1 MASSLVPGC
10 LAMTDL
16 LSIREKGVLFTLL
29 DPQYKLIKTTVA
41 QVLVP
46 EEAQGGE
53 SPGWSC
59 LDCGAICLI
68 QDASVHSYFF
78 CRYCVKHPKLLW
90 KQELYVPFRYT
101 AVRQFFHTFPADS
114 HQVGFNFANHTE
126 AEEFLLAVKAVQKE
140 QEKMKDLIEMSNSVE
155 ETSSGSNPLDSRI
168 QLPALQDEKK
178 HFSINAPSTEV
189 TATTSSFKDLDAP
202 MRRMLMKANLTDEDL
217 KSKDIAEAVDY
228 IINQFGGLKAVQ
240 KELRKCYKTGPVSQT
255 LPRTAS
261 MPLAMKKGPL
271 PPVPTRKYSPRTL
284 HHSPGSPWIPPPPS
298 APEISERIKK
308 SASFNYV
315 GSPSAAEKGDQIL
328 AALRDVFKQKQ
339 LLQRSMNPDGD
350 QMGPDVQ

>member
-78 CRYCVKHPKLLW
+78 CRYCVK
-90 KQELYVPFRYT
+90 
-101 AVRQFFHTFPADS
+101 S

-240 KELRKCYKTGPVSQT
+240 KELRKCYKTENTVQEPSITVRVPRGFLLLHQLQKSQRGSKRVQVSTMWDPHQ
-255 LPRTAS
+255 LQ
-261 MPLAMKKGPL
+261 KK
-271 PPVPTRKYSPRTL
+271 VTRS
-284 HHSPGSPWIPPPPS
+284 W
-298 APEISERIKK
+298 
-308 SASFNYV
+308 
-315 GSPSAAEKGDQIL
+315 
-328 AALRDVFKQKQ
+328 LR
-339 LLQRSMNPDGD
+339 
-350 QMGPDVQ
+350 

>member
-1 MASSLVPGC
+1 MSHPGC
-10 LAMTDL
+10 VCPLLLL
-16 LSIREKGVLFTLL
+16 LSLL
-29 DPQYKLIKTTVA
+29 CQVTASKVTVEA
-41 QVLVP
+41 GAVCAFQVHCS
-46 EEAQGGE
+46 
-53 SPGWSC
+53 SPVFPHFPCRCKWHCFNVSRPTSE
-59 LDCGAICLI
+59 D
-68 QDASVHSYFF
+68 QVSVDF
-78 CRYCVKHPKLLW
+78 
-90 KQELYVPFRYT
+90 
-101 AVRQFFHTFPADS
+101 RQFPCAQS